1 MTKKIFE
8 KQHFWPQPE
17 KYSFL
22 MENLGILGAHGD
34 EIMVGSY
41 TNIPV
46 MIRGIQ
52 WTYTPNF
59 SPIGKKLPE
68 LSHF

>member
-1 MTKKIFE
+1 
-8 KQHFWPQPE
+8 
-17 KYSFL
+17 
-22 MENLGILGAHGD
+22 MENLGILGAHRD